1 MENKKKSTKV
11 WTEDNT
17 KKYTTLF
24 NYMTNK
30 YGEEKVNEDS
40 FINDYKRTLMKEVEG
55 NPKWGS
61 SAKENYYFMILRF

>member
-24 NYMTNK
+24 NYMANK
-30 YGEEKVNEDS
+30 YGEDKVNEDTS
-40 FINDYKRTLMKEVEG
+40 INDYKRTRMEEVED

-61 SAKENYYFMILRF
+61 SAKEN

>member
-1 MENKKKSTKV
+1 MENKKKSTKI

-30 YGEEKVNEDS
+30 YGEDKVNEES

-61 SAKENYYFMILRF
+61 SAKEKLLFYD